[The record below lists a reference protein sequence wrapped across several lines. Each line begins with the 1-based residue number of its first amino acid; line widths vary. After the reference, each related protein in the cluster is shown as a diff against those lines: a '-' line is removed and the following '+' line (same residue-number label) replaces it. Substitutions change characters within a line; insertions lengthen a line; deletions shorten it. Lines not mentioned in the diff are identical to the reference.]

1 MCALFLTA
9 ATVAYALFTAVGVFA
24 EASCKGSPGRAIGSW
39 PGSSSPG
46 QRKLG

>member
-1 MCALFLTA
+1 MCALFLMA
-9 ATVAYALFTAVGVFA
+9 ATVAYTLFTAVGDFA
-24 EASCKGSPGRAIGSW
+24 EASCKGSPGRAIGSS